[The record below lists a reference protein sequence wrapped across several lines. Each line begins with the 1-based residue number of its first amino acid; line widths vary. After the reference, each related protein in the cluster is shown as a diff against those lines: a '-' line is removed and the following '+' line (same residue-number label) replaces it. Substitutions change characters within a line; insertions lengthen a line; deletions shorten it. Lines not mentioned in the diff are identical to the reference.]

1 MKNPR
6 RMARVLLW
14 VAVILALGSPVTLI
28 PVSGETKPNLLGYPS
43 LCSFSPVSTLIMLFA
58 ANTCN
63 GIRKKMLI
71 K

>member
-6 RMARVLLW
+6 RMTPILFW
-14 VAVILALGSPVTLI
+14 VAVILALGSLVTLL
-28 PVSGETKPNLLGYPS
+28 PVAGKTKPNLLGYSS
-43 LCSFSPVSTLIMLFA
+43 LCSFAPVSTLIMLFA

-63 GIRKKMLI
+63 GIRKKMLV